1 MLDIMNP
8 SALRAR
14 FAELGEQREAVLAV
28 STPLRE
34 DRDAIAQTA
43 AARIATLDEAIMSV
57 ESGLFDVDQE
67 RAMIARALGGRTGE
81 ASE

>member
-1 MLDIMNP
+1 MLDMMNP

-14 FAELGEQREAVLAV
+14 FAELGELREAALTV

-43 AARIATLDEAIMSV
+43 AARMATLDEAIMTA
-57 ESGLFDVDQE
+57 ESGMFDIDQE

-81 ASE
+81 VDQ